1 MNGPERCS
9 RRFRGGVDVLPRFL
23 IRRFA
28 YAALALGAISLLA
41 FVFADVAPG
50 DFFDDTRLNPQVSP
64 AAAEALRN
72 RYGFHRPTLQKY
84 AAWLVSG
91 IHGDFGVSFAY
102 GTPAG
107 GLLWPRAGNTLLLSL
122 AAELA
127 AWGMALPWGVWS
139 ASRRG
144 RWAGAAGNAVSALL
158 LAIPEVAILC
168 GLLLIAAKTGAF
180 PVSGMH
186 SLASEGA
193 GAIARGRDVAWH
205 LALPALALA
214 LVALPTLYR
223 HVRAAVREASEA
235 PFVRNARAF
244 GCPESRLLFRHVL
257 PAAASPIVTLLGF
270 SFGGMLSA
278 SLLTEAMF
286 GWPGLGP
293 LLLDA
298 ILARDTYLIV
308 DSVVLSAAFLL
319 AGNLA
324 ADLVH
329 FALDP
334 RIRVER

>member
-1 MNGPERCS
+1 M
-9 RRFRGGVDVLPRFL
+9 LPRFL
-23 IRRFA
+23 IRRIA

-41 FVFADVAPG
+41 FLFADLAPG
-50 DFFDDTRLNPQVSP
+50 DFFDDTRLNPQVSA

-72 RYGFHRPTLQKY
+72 RYGFHRPLLEKY

-91 IHGDFGVSFAY
+91 VHGDFGVSFAY
-102 GTPAG
+102 GTSAG
-107 GLLWPRAGNTLLLSL
+107 ELLWPRALNTLLLSL
-122 AAELA
+122 AAEAA
-127 AWGMALPWGVWS
+127 AWGIALPWGVWS

-144 RWAGAAGNAVSALL
+144 RWAGAVGNAVSAAL

-168 GLLLIAAKTGAF
+168 GLLLFAARTGAF

-186 SLASEGA
+186 SLDAEGA
-193 GAIARGRDVAWH
+193 RDVVWH
-205 LALPALALA
+205 MALPALALA

-223 HVRAAVREASEA
+223 HVRAAVREASDA

-244 GCPESRLLFRHVL
+244 GCPERRLFFRHIL
-257 PAAASPIVTLLGF
+257 PAAANPLITLLGF

-293 LLLDA
+293 LLLNA

-324 ADLVH
+324 ADLLQ

>member
-1 MNGPERCS
+1 MR
-9 RRFRGGVDVLPRFL
+9 LFL
-23 IRRFA
+23 IRRIA
-28 YAALALGAISLLA
+28 YAALALGAISILVFVLA
-41 FVFADVAPG
+41 GLAPG
-50 DFFDDTRLNPQVSP
+50 DFFDDTRLNPQISA

-72 RYGFHRPTLQKY
+72 RYGFHRPLIQKY

-91 IHGDFGVSFAY
+91 IHGEFGVSFAY
-102 GTPAG
+102 GVPAG
-107 GLLWPRAGNTLLLSL
+107 GLLWARAGNTLLLSL
-122 AAELA
+122 VAEAA
-127 AWGMALPWGVWS
+127 AWAIALPWGVWS
-139 ASRRG
+139 AARRG
-144 RWAGAAGNAVSALL
+144 RWSGAVGNALSAAL

-168 GLLLIAAKTGAF
+168 GLLLFAAVTGIF
-180 PVSGMH
+180 PVSGMR
-186 SLASEGA
+186 SLGSEDA
-193 GAIARGRDVAWH
+193 GVFARAKDLAWH
-205 LALPALALA
+205 TALPALALA

-223 HVRAAVREASEA
+223 HVRAAMREASEA

-244 GCPESRLLFRHVL
+244 GCPERRLLFRHVL
-257 PAAASPIVTLLGF
+257 PAAANPLITLLGF

-298 ILARDTYLIV
+298 IFARDTYLIV
-308 DSVVLSAAFLL
+308 DSVVLSAALLL

-324 ADLVH
+324 ADLLQ